1 MELIHGAID
10 VVGSVSLV
18 SVAVVIAVA
27 LASTVLDRCG
37 KGWDI

>member
-18 SVAVVIAVA
+18 AVSVVIAVA
-27 LASTVLDRCG
+27 IARTLIDRCG